1 MRQNGNRPDPPDI
14 SLFFQNRPHFPKDEL
29 QRYAGLHVA
38 WSPDGLRILA
48 SGETMEA
55 VEQQLIAA
63 GIDPSQVIGD
73 FVSPPEFALF
83 YSRLNVYLPIPTTGI
98 P

>member
-1 MRQNGNRPDPPDI
+1 MEQNGKQLDSPDI
-14 SLFFQNRPHFPKDEL
+14 SLYFQNRPRFPIDEL
-29 QRYAGLHVA
+29 QRYVGRHIA
-38 WSPDGLRILA
+38 WSPDGMHILA

-73 FVSPPEFALF
+73 YIPFGDEVLF
-83 YSRLNVYLPIPTTGI
+83 GGVLDSATF
-98 P
+98 

>member
-1 MRQNGNRPDPPDI
+1 MSGAMEQNGKQLDSPDI
-14 SLFFQNRPHFPKDEL
+14 SLYFQNRPRFPNDEL
-29 QRYAGLHVA
+29 QRYVGRHIA
-38 WSPDGLRILA
+38 WSPDGLHILA

-73 FVSPPEFALF
+73 FVAPPDLILF
-83 YSRLNVYLPIPTTGI
+83 
-98 P
+98 

>member
-1 MRQNGNRPDPPDI
+1 MNENGKRLDPPDI
-14 SLFFQNRPHFPKDEL
+14 SLFFQNRPRFPADQL
-29 QRYAGLHVA
+29 AQYSGQYVA

-55 VEQQLIAA
+55 VEEKLVAA

-73 FVSPPEFALF
+73 FVPPPDMILF
-83 YSRLNVYLPIPTTGI
+83 
-98 P
+98 

>member
-1 MRQNGNRPDPPDI
+1 MGQNGNRPDPPDI
-14 SLFFQNRPHFPKDEL
+14 SLFFQNRPRFPNDEL
-29 QRYAGLHVA
+29 QRHAGRHIA

-55 VEQQLIAA
+55 VEQQLIGA

-73 FVSPPEFALF
+73 FVSPPDLI
-83 YSRLNVYLPIPTTGI
+83 LL
-98 P
+98 